1 MELAGEEL
9 ETAATYILHT
19 MTISHNDHLEVGL
32 PISRLLSGL
41 SGMWSSMKI
50 TLGQNKCCP
59 NLLKCNMK
67 YGTNQQSSLVN
78 SPFSHPS
85 SILCS
90 NTNTHIWAKSVSLLE
105 L

>member
-19 MTISHNDHLEVGL
+19 MTISHNDHLEVSL

-50 TLGQNKCCP
+50 TLI
-59 NLLKCNMK
+59 
-67 YGTNQQSSLVN
+67 Y
-78 SPFSHPS
+78 
-85 SILCS
+85 I
-90 NTNTHIWAKSVSLLE
+90 I
-105 L
+105 